1 MPFEMLGKG
10 TRALWGK
17 LWMMSPLGTERVSP
31 AVQEQTGW
39 PCSRSALKRGVNQVQ
54 PQGTCVSSFT
64 FHLGGTPGLE
74 TNVYAHPIPTRRDS
88 SVLPFSHSAS
98 KVEEV

>member
-1 MPFEMLGKG
+1 M
-10 TRALWGK
+10 
-17 LWMMSPLGTERVSP
+17 
-31 AVQEQTGW
+31 
-39 PCSRSALKRGVNQVQ
+39 Q